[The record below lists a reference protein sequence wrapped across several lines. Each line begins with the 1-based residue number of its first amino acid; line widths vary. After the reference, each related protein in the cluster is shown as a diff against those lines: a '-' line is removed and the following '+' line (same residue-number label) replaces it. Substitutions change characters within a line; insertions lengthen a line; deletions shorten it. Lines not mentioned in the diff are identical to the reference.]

1 MSGWNGVQWT
11 IMHIY
16 ILFLSPAIENVYY
29 LATNLPFAAGR
40 KNSLRRIFTIVMLE
54 HREEW
59 PSVTDKKKTEIRN
72 ERERERERE
81 REIERGRAKGANK
94 ESPYHCI

>member
-59 PSVTDKKKTEIRN
+59 PSVTDKKKTEIQK
-72 ERERERERE
+72 ERE
-81 REIERGRAKGANK
+81 REIEGERAGESERGK
-94 ESPYHCI
+94 